1 MAQVPHRDAQW
12 VRAAYE
18 SFVGSAGSQE
28 PDGIDPV
35 VAASWRRSLRNGVD
49 PDSPS
54 AVRVAASDDL
64 EDYRRHHPLA
74 VAMPLVRDLVGGA
87 TGDDLVVAVSD
98 DAGRLLWVEGRGP
111 VRSAVDRVGF
121 VEGAVWREDSVG
133 TNAPGTA
140 LATRAPVQV
149 LGAEHFA
156 RPVQRLS
163 CTAAPVRDPAGGIV
177 GALDLTGG
185 SVAGSHVALALVRAT
200 VAMVER
206 ELAARAAG
214 RPSGPNGS
222 RPSWTTDTA
231 VGPELGPAAGA
242 VAPAPDLRLLGSP
255 ALRGRPLALRHAEI
269 LLLLTEH
276 PRGLGAEEL
285 AVLLHPGDLSLVT
298 VRAEISR
305 LRRVADGMLDGPL
318 LAGSR
323 PYRLARPLRSD
334 VDTVRERLRRGDVR
348 GALGAYPE
356 PLLRRSVAP
365 GVERLRE
372 ELAAEVREA
381 VHVCDDAVA
390 VERWTA
396 RGEGADDHAA
406 WTRLAHLAQPGGP
419 LAARAAAHLDV
430 LERRLS

>member
-1 MAQVPHRDAQW
+1 MTQVPHRDAQW

-49 PDSPS
+49 PDRPN
-54 AVRVAASDDL
+54 AVAVAAADDL
-64 EDYRRHHPLA
+64 EDYRRDHPLA

-98 DAGRLLWVEGRGP
+98 DVGRLLWIEGRGP
-111 VRSAVDRVGF
+111 VRSAVDGVGF
-121 VEGAVWREDSVG
+121 VEGAVWREESVG

-140 LATRAPVQV
+140 LATRRPVQV

-163 CTAAPVRDPAGGIV
+163 CTAAPVHDPAGGIV
-177 GALDLTGG
+177 GVLDLTGG
-185 SVAGSHVALALVRAT
+185 TAAGSHVAHALVRAT

-206 ELAARAAG
+206 ELAAHAPG
-214 RPSGPNGS
+214 
-222 RPSWTTDTA
+222 
-231 VGPELGPAAGA
+231 AGA
-242 VAPAPDLRLLGSP
+242 GGGAAERAPDLRLLGAP
-255 ALRGRPLALRHAEI
+255 TLRGRRLSLRHAEI
-269 LLLLTEH
+269 LLLLAEH

-285 AVLLHPGDLSLVT
+285 AVLLHPGDLSLVA

-305 LRRVADGMLDGPL
+305 LRRAADGVLDGPL
-318 LAGSR
+318 FAGSR
-323 PYRLARPLRSD
+323 PYRLARAPRSD
-334 VDTVRERLRRGDVR
+334 VDTVRSRLRRGDVR
-348 GALGAYPE
+348 GALAAYPE

-372 ELAAEVREA
+372 ELEAEVREA
-381 VHVCDDAVA
+381 VHACDDAVA
-390 VERWTA
+390 VELWTA
-396 RGEGADDHAA
+396 RDEGADDHTA
-406 WTRLAHLAQPGGP
+406 WARLARLAPPGGP
-419 LAARAAAHLDV
+419 QAARAWAHLDV
-430 LERRLS
+430 LERRLT

>member
-18 SFVGSAGSQE
+18 RFVGSAGSQE
-28 PDGIDPV
+28 PAGIDPV

-49 PDSPS
+49 PDHPS
-54 AVRVAASDDL
+54 AVPVAATADL

-98 DAGRLLWVEGRGP
+98 DAGRLLWVEGHGP

-121 VEGAVWREDSVG
+121 VEGAVWREESVG

-140 LATRAPVQV
+140 LATRRPVQV
-149 LGAEHFA
+149 LGAEHYA

-163 CTAAPVRDPAGGIV
+163 CTAAPVHDASGGIV

-185 SVAGSHVALALVRAT
+185 SVAGTGVALALVRAT

-206 ELAARAAG
+206 ELAARAAT
-214 RPSGPNGS
+214 SH
-222 RPSWTTDTA
+222 A
-231 VGPELGPAAGA
+231 PADAIAPGLA
-242 VAPAPDLRLLGSP
+242 VAPDPTPDLRLLGP
-255 ALRGRPLALRHAEI
+255 PTLRGRRISLRHAEI
-269 LLLLTEH
+269 LLLLAEH
-276 PRGLGAEEL
+276 PRGLTAEEL
-285 AVLLHPGDLSLVT
+285 AVLLHPGDLSLVA
-298 VRAEISR
+298 VRAEVSR
-305 LRRVADGMLDGPL
+305 LRRVADAVLDGPL

-334 VDTVRERLRRGDVR
+334 VDAARGHLRRGDVR
-348 GALGAYPE
+348 SALTAYPE
-356 PLLRRSVAP
+356 PLLRRSAAP

-372 ELAAEVREA
+372 ELEAEVREA
-381 VHVCDDAVA
+381 VHACADTVA
-390 VERWTA
+390 VDRWTA
-396 RGEGADDHAA
+396 RPEGADDHAA
-406 WTRLAHLAQPGGP
+406 WTRLARLAQPGGP
-419 LAARAAAHLDV
+419 LAARASAHLDV
-430 LERRLS
+430 LERRLR